1 MVEQAQRVRPRAEQA
16 ARGEGVEWLGRIGLT
31 AKGVS
36 YVLVGALAIGVAI
49 GASSQPEDQEGAL
62 HRIAGEAW
70 GVPVLV
76 ALALGFAAY
85 ALWCLARALFDRDDE
100 GDDAKGLAKR
110 GAVLGKGAIYGSLS
124 VAAVALLT
132 GAGGSSE
139 NSEKQA
145 TATVLDWPG
154 GRWIVGIVGLGVIGV
169 GLANLYQAV
178 TQKFEDDLEQ
188 HEMSRTEERWYGRI
202 GSFGHAARGV
212 VFGLIGIFVVKAAY
226 EYDPKDAI
234 GLDDALAKLASQPAG
249 PYLLGLTAAGLAA
262 YGIFCFVQARY
273 RRV

>member
-1 MVEQAQRVRPRAEQA
+1 MVEEVQRVRPRAEQA
-16 ARGEGVEWLGRIGLT
+16 AHGEGVEWLGRTGLT

-36 YVLVGALAIGVAI
+36 YLLVAVLAIGVAI
-49 GASSQPEDQEGAL
+49 GASARPEDQEGAL

-70 GVPVLV
+70 GAPVLV

-85 ALWCLARALFDRDDE
+85 AIWCLVRALFDRDDE

-110 GAVLGKGAIYGSLS
+110 SAVLGKGAIYGSLS
-124 VAAVALLT
+124 VVTVALLI
-132 GAGGSSE
+132 GAGGASGK
-139 NSEKQA
+139 SEKQA

-154 GRWIVGIVGLGVIGV
+154 GRWIVGIVGLAIIGI

-188 HEMSRTEERWYGRI
+188 HEMSETEERWYGRLGSI
-202 GSFGHAARGV
+202 GHVARGV

-226 EYDPKDAI
+226 EYDPQEAI
-234 GLDDALAKLASQPAG
+234 GLDGALAKLASQPAG

-262 YGIFCFVQARY
+262 YGLFCFVQARY